1 MARSILHV
9 SLQLIVALTLLTGC
23 DESSAVEEPK
33 LRPVETMVAKAEQSA
48 RMTFPG
54 VVQAKLET
62 DLAFRTLG
70 RLVSRKVDVGDV
82 VRKGDVIAEIDPLAL
97 QLAVRGAEADLRDAE
112 AQLENAAITEK
123 RKRSLSSTSAASIA
137 DLDLAE
143 QGLKSAQAGVA
154 RARASLA
161 KLRQQLGYAQLRAE
175 FDGVVTATSVE
186 VGQTVTIGQAV
197 VTLAR
202 LDQRDVVV
210 DVPET
215 QLRLL
220 RTGARFDVA
229 LQLDDTV
236 RAAGVLREIGPE
248 ADTNTRTHRLK
259 IAIDD
264 APEVFRLGSVVTA
277 TIQAEPSSAI
287 HLPKTAV
294 LEKDGTDNVWVIDPS
309 THSVSLRSV
318 RLDGKADGASHV
330 RVLSGL
336 KEGEEVAVAG
346 VNELAEGQKLRIEQ
360 EPRP

>member
-1 MARSILHV
+1 MRRPAFYA
-9 SLQLIVALTLLTGC
+9 SLQLVLVLTLLTGC
-23 DESSAVEEPK
+23 DQSAAVEEQTP
-33 LRPVETMVAKAEQSA
+33 RPVKSMTAKAERPV
-48 RMTFPG
+48 RMSFPG

-70 RLVSRKVDVGDV
+70 QLVSRKVDVGDV
-82 VRKGDVIAEIDPLAL
+82 VRKGDVVAEIDPLAL
-97 QLAVRGAEADLRDAE
+97 QLAVRSAKADLRDAE

-143 QGLKSAQAGVA
+143 QGLKSAEAGVA

-161 KLRQQLGYAQLRAE
+161 KLRQQLGYAHLLAE

-186 VGQTVTIGQAV
+186 VGQTVTVGQPV

-202 LDQRDVVV
+202 LDQRDVVI

-215 QLRLL
+215 QLRTL
-220 RTGARFDVA
+220 RLGARFDIA
-229 LQLDDTV
+229 LQLDETL
-236 RAAGVLREIGPE
+236 RTAGALREIGPE
-248 ADTNTRTHRLK
+248 ADSNTRTHRLK

-264 APEVFRLGSVVTA
+264 APEVFRLGSVVSA
-277 TIQAEPSSAI
+277 TIPTEPSSAI
-287 HLPKTAV
+287 GLPKTAV
-294 LEKDGTDNVWVIDPS
+294 LEKDGADNVWIIDRS
-309 THSVSLRSV
+309 THTVSLRPIL
-318 RLDGKADGASHV
+318 LDDNDTAATHV

-336 KEGEEVAVAG
+336 REGEEVAIAG
-346 VNELAEGQKLRIEQ
+346 VNELAQGQKVKIEQ